1 MSEAQEIL
9 DQLEREE
16 EEELLLEEETPEP
29 QLASREDMT
38 PVEAEKKAETI
49 EEKKARIAQV
59 LSQGVVGHA
68 LQNFAETQGMWYAFV
83 RENDTDI
90 SRFTQ
95 LGYRVA
101 TDVGKGMHGTGD
113 GKYRIGDVILMEISL
128 EDHMLIEEVK
138 VERNKRKMD
147 SPIKEYKERAL
158 AASQA
163 RGAAP
168 PIDLM
173 EDRGGVL

>member
-1 MSEAQEIL
+1 MSDPREIL
-9 DQLEREE
+9 EKFERKQEQEKEE
-16 EEELLLEEETPEP
+16 DIATALANRPDSTP
-29 QLASREDMT
+29 A
-38 PVEAEKKAETI
+38 EAEKKAETI
-49 EEKKARIAQV
+49 EEKKARIMQV

-68 LQNFAETQGMWYAFV
+68 LQNFAAKKGMWYAFV

-95 LGYRVA
+95 LGYRIA

-113 GKYRIGDVILMEISL
+113 GKYRIGDVVLMEIPL

-138 VERNKRKMD
+138 VEQNKRKMD
-147 SPIKEYKERAL
+147 SPIKEYKERAI
-158 AASQA
+158 AAA
-163 RGAAP
+163 RERGAAP

-173 EDRGGVL
+173 EQEHGGLI